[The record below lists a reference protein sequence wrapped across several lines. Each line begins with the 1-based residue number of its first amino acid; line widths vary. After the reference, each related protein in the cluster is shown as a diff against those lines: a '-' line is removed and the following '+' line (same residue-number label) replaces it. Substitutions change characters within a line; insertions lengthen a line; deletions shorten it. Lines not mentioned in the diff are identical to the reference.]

1 MSDYEISADPK
12 RLDFE
17 FIVPSLQST
26 YWAQGRARDVI
37 VASFQSSLGVGAY
50 LTATG
55 EQVGLARVVT
65 DGVTFSWLCDVF
77 VAPAHRGHGLG
88 KRLVAAVVEHPRV
101 RTTRILLATKDA
113 HGLYEQFGFV
123 RREMMRRPSPTLDAT
138 PTTAGRNAPGTPQ
151 ERP

>member
-1 MSDYEISADPK
+1 MSDFEISSDPN

-17 FIVPSLQST
+17 FIVRSLQTT
-26 YWAQGRARDVI
+26 YWAERRPRDVI
-37 VASFQSSLGVGAY
+37 VASFQSSLAFGVYVAG
-50 LTATG
+50 TG
-55 EQVGLARVVT
+55 EQVGVARIVT

-101 RTTRILLATKDA
+101 RNTRILLATRDA

-123 RREMMRRPSPTLDAT
+123 RRETMRRPSPSLDSSNN
-138 PTTAGRNAPGTPQ
+138 PC
-151 ERP
+151 